1 MKHLLCYSMLLLT
14 LVMTGCSSGD
24 DFGTREDLSS
34 YQPFDKPN
42 THDVIRG
49 EDQDGNPYY

>member
-1 MKHLLCYSMLLLT
+1 MLLLT